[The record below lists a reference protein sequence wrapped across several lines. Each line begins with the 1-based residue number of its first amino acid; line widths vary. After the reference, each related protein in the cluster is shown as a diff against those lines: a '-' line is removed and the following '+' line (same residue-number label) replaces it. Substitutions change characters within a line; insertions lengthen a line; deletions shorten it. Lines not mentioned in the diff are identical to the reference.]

1 VTRHDSNRSEARERK
16 RANRSTGTGPREP
29 DRANRARLPAGP
41 TDERETTPTVEHTSA
56 ASTGQLHAVLVLAGS
71 SGGIGAHVRSLAQG
85 LSAHG
90 LEVTVCG
97 PAETDALYGFS
108 ETGARFHPVEITPTP
123 GPRTDAAAVG
133 ELRRAFARATLV
145 HAHGLRA
152 ALLSDLALRT
162 ARAGTPLVVTSHHA
176 NLATGMERRLLRLM
190 ERRVARAADLVLGV
204 SSDLVARART
214 LGAADARLSPVA
226 APPLPLPAPA
236 GRREQVRAE
245 LFAAGEGKDG
255 GRPIVLAVGRL
266 IPQKNVHLLLDAA
279 SGWRGAGEPLVLV
292 AGDGPEQEALAARV
306 RTERLPVR
314 LLGHRTDIP
323 DLLAA
328 ADLVVISSRWEAR
341 SLVAQ
346 EALRAGVPL
355 VATAVG
361 GLPELVG
368 DAAVLVPPG
377 DRAALSDAVSTLLA
391 DPDRRARLAAA
402 GPPQAATWPDEAA
415 TVAQVLSVYDE
426 LTSAPARS

>member
-1 VTRHDSNRSEARERK
+1 M
-16 RANRSTGTGPREP
+16 
-29 DRANRARLPAGP
+29 
-41 TDERETTPTVEHTSA
+41 EHTPA
-56 ASTGQLHAVLVLAGS
+56 ATTGQLHAVLVLAGS
-71 SGGIGAHVRSLAQG
+71 AGGIGAHVRSLAQG

-90 LEVTVCG
+90 LDVTVCG
-97 PAETDALYGFS
+97 PAETDELYGFS
-108 ETGARFHPVEITPTP
+108 ATGARFHPVEITPTP

-162 ARAGTPLVVTSHHA
+162 ARAGTPLVVTSHQA
-176 NLATGMERRLLRLM
+176 NLATGVERRLLRLM

-226 APPLPLPAPA
+226 APPLPLPLPE
-236 GRREQVRAE
+236 GRREAARAQ
-245 LFAAGEGKDG
+245 LLGPKDAPD
-255 GRPIVLAVGRL
+255 RPIVLAVGRL
-266 IPQKNVHLLLDAA
+266 VPQKNFHLLFDAA
-279 SGWRGAGEPLVLV
+279 SGWRGKDEPLVLV
-292 AGDGPEQEALAARV
+292 AGDGPERELLRARI
-306 RTERLPVR
+306 TSEKLPVR
-314 LLGHRTDIP
+314 LLGQRSDIP

-328 ADLVVISSRWEAR
+328 ADMVVISSRWEAR

-368 DAAVLVPPG
+368 DAAVLVPAG
-377 DRAALSDAVSTLLA
+377 DRSALSEAVSALLA
-391 DPDRRARLAAA
+391 DPGSRAALAAA
-402 GPPQAATWPDEAA
+402 GPPQASTWPDEAA

-426 LTSAPARS
+426 LTSQPQNGH